1 MALYQEN
8 REKNMITIEEV
19 NQLWQQAKQGNAQ
32 AQNNLGLLYLNGEL
46 LAQNFEQAGYW
57 FNEAAKKGFDKARLN
72 LGKMYQKGLVKDFS
86 DAPEKAK
93 TPLAR
98 RLMQLR
104 SEALA
109 KGMPLLNSD
118 EVNEEVRRRRAGY

>member
-1 MALYQEN
+1 
-8 REKNMITIEEV
+8 MITIEDV
-19 NQLWQQAKQGNAQ
+19 NKLWQQARQGDVQ

-46 LAQNFEQAGYW
+46 LAQNFEQAWYW
-57 FNEAAKKGFDKARLN
+57 FNEAAKKGFEKGLLN
-72 LGKMYQKGLVKDFS
+72 LGKMYQKGLIKDFS

-104 SEALA
+104 AEALA

-118 EVNEEVRRRRAGY
+118 EVNEEVRIRRAGY